1 MQYVKGR
8 EAHPFQRRTCCGA
21 FFYLSTLL
29 LRHNKYLATRPKMFP
44 LVIGVFVG
52 IVLFFLGKKRA
63 AGLAVLAGFVAFL
76 LYRLTLSS

>member
-1 MQYVKGR
+1 
-8 EAHPFQRRTCCGA
+8 
-21 FFYLSTLL
+21 
-29 LRHNKYLATRPKMFP
+29 MFA

-76 LYRLTLSS
+76 LYRLTLAN